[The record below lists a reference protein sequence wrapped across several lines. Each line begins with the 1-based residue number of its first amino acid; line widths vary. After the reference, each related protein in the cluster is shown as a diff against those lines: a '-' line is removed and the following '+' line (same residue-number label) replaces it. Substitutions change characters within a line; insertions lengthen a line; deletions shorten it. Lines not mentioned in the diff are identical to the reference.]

1 MDNRQKYLSGEKD
14 ATLFFGTFFSMCH
27 KFKIDYEK
35 ASPKEKAFIDE
46 MTRYNYELK
55 KAKRD
60 GFSTE
65 KIKKPFPI
73 EDAPKIQPISRQN
86 K

>member
-14 ATLFFGTFFSMCH
+14 ATL
-27 KFKIDYEK
+27 
-35 ASPKEKAFIDE
+35 
-46 MTRYNYELK
+46 
-55 KAKRD
+55 
-60 GFSTE
+60 